1 MSSASFVNPFGN
13 IFWAG
18 PWQFFVEKNSFDPT
32 NYKKDTENK
41 IQGTHVLKIG
51 DWAAI
56 EIIQHFKEK
65 TSCWPYWIFDSE
77 VQVYLPEEC
86 AKIFLCNVMQHY
98 LKNSLVYIVK
108 IFKSNLFRWKNFNW
122 HYYYDYRSV
131 LLLYSFFA
139 LICIQNQLLSILN
152 QIKSILLYLWQGIHH
167 QNMSEDII
175 RSSDKF
181 QGATFSAI
189 FVPVEWTP
197 ECDPFRPVRL
207 IPG

>member
-1 MSSASFVNPFGN
+1 MTVFCWKEQLWSHQLQEGHRERNPRE
-13 IFWAG
+13 
-18 PWQFFVEKNSFDPT
+18 PC
-32 NYKKDTENK
+32 TENRWLSSNSNNLFS
-41 IQGTHVLKIG
+41 ILK
-51 DWAAI
+51 
-56 EIIQHFKEK
+56 KK

-77 VQVYLPEEC
+77 VQVYLPDKC

-181 QGATFSAI
+181 
-189 FVPVEWTP
+189 
-197 ECDPFRPVRL
+197 
-207 IPG
+207 